1 MLCKPISSDLS
12 GEIFLSPD
20 ISYYLNQF
28 LFSKRL
34 EVMKKDAFLFPL
46 KSIFNRLKST
56 HIGLMS
62 LSMHYLNQVPKSKY
76 LNVENNISD
85 AIYHE
90 S

>member
-1 MLCKPISSDLS
+1 
-12 GEIFLSPD
+12 
-20 ISYYLNQF
+20 
-28 LFSKRL
+28 
-34 EVMKKDAFLFPL
+34 
-46 KSIFNRLKST
+46 
-56 HIGLMS
+56 MS

>member
-1 MLCKPISSDLS
+1 
-12 GEIFLSPD
+12 
-20 ISYYLNQF
+20 
-28 LFSKRL
+28 
-34 EVMKKDAFLFPL
+34 MKKDAFLFPL